1 MRSTLIEHALRQ
13 DLAKKAKNVTGKCP
27 HCGKPTK
34 IGKKLCSYCQNDPN
48 MALDPD
54 KKIAKEKECPK
65 CKSLNAPDSVICA
78 SCGVNYIE
86 YEMSQPPDLSGMS
99 ALRKRKRA

>member
-1 MRSTLIEHALRQ
+1 MIPGRNRAQIRKR
-13 DLAKKAKNVTGKCP
+13 AKDKIGYCP
-27 HCGKPTK
+27 HCGKPLK
-34 IGKKLCSYCQNDPN
+34 IGNKVCSYCQNDPN